1 MKKTFALVLTLC
13 MLTGLLC
20 ACGDRST
27 QNGGT
32 PNGGAVGSAD
42 IEELLSYVRYTSTYN
57 SNGNIRNDE
66 TVMSFQWTDDGTTME
81 GYQIGDDTRA
91 DVVLEAKLD
100 GQKRPQWIARTVTRA
115 DGGNSQ
121 SKVEFAYPNDR
132 KIAFTRDGETWEN
145 VYDADGRLLL
155 ESHENYENGY
165 EYDAHGNCTREWLDY
180 KDPETTDWEESTVY
194 TYDDS
199 GKAVFSVTDN
209 RNGETQTH
217 YYYYPNG
224 NVMFQMHI
232 SGRGDV
238 NYQFRPYNTKDIL
251 SWSYGM
257 VSSAGSE
264 FEVQKDA
271 SGYIVKVIGKSGYQ
285 EGKTATFDYDQKGNL
300 VKATGFDGRATTFE
314 YDGQNRP
321 VKVTKQVYENTDT
334 TVFTYDE
341 LGRLVSEKMTN
352 TNGSSKETT
361 WAYNEAGM
369 TTCREEKRVSIYTD
383 ETIMSEEKMEVQY
396 VDNSNCSVDPVWSEL
411 YLSSLVSGI
420 G

>member
-1 MKKTFALVLTLC
+1 M
-13 MLTGLLC
+13 
-20 ACGDRST
+20 
-27 QNGGT
+27 
-32 PNGGAVGSAD
+32 
-42 IEELLSYVRYTSTYN
+42 
-57 SNGNIRNDE
+57 
-66 TVMSFQWTDDGTTME
+66 
-81 GYQIGDDTRA
+81 
-91 DVVLEAKLD
+91 
-100 GQKRPQWIARTVTRA
+100 
-115 DGGNSQ
+115 
-121 SKVEFAYPNDR
+121 
-132 KIAFTRDGETWEN
+132 
-145 VYDADGRLLL
+145 
-155 ESHENYENGY
+155 
-165 EYDAHGNCTREWLDY
+165 
-180 KDPETTDWEESTVY
+180 
-194 TYDDS
+194 
-199 GKAVFSVTDN
+199 TDN
-209 RNGETQTH
+209 RSGETQTH

-264 FEVQKDA
+264 FEVQKNA

-321 VKVTKQVYENTDT
+321 VKVIKQVYENTDT

-341 LGRLVSEKMTN
+341 SGRLVSEKMTN

-383 ETIMSEEKMEVQY
+383 ETIMSEEKIEMQY
-396 VDNSNCSVDPVWSEL
+396 VDNSNCSVDPAWSKL